1 MMLKVMIVIIA
12 FNCITFDFSSIII
25 HNREYDDL
33 SMKTKMKMIAQWPQ
47 IINMV
52 NMMIM
57 ETLATVE
64 LFKER
69 PLSTSSGRSMLKIQ

>member
-1 MMLKVMIVIIA
+1 MI
-12 FNCITFDFSSIII
+12 
-25 HNREYDDL
+25 
-33 SMKTKMKMIAQWPQ
+33 MKTKMKMIAQSPQ

-69 PLSTSSGRSMLKIQ
+69 PLSTSSGRSILKIQ

>member
-1 MMLKVMIVIIA
+1 MMKMIAQSPQII
-12 FNCITFDFSSIII
+12 NIVNMMI
-25 HNREYDDL
+25 
-33 SMKTKMKMIAQWPQ
+33 MKTKMKMIAQSPK
-47 IINMV
+47 ITNMV

>member
-1 MMLKVMIVIIA
+1 MMI
-12 FNCITFDFSSIII
+12 
-25 HNREYDDL
+25 
-33 SMKTKMKMIAQWPQ
+33 MKAETKMKMIAQSTQVINMVNMMNMETKMKMIAQSPQ

-52 NMMIM
+52 IMMIM

>member
-1 MMLKVMIVIIA
+1 MVNMMITKTKMRMIAQTPQII
-12 FNCITFDFSSIII
+12 NMVNMMI
-25 HNREYDDL
+25 
-33 SMKTKMKMIAQWPQ
+33 MKTKMKMIAQSSQ
-47 IINMV
+47 IINKV